1 MQKKKVLIIFFSILI
16 FIFIFSG
23 IMTFIY
29 LKTDLLKSNKQ
40 LFFKYL
46 IEENKMCNMI
56 FVNPEVFMNNN
67 SYTSNGTIDF
77 IYDYAGIQE
86 VENDNISKN
95 IKQNIKDLKNI
106 ENLSANIQS
115 NVDKKNKK
123 SFYNIELLKNEESI
137 MNFEFVRDNDK
148 YAFKSNEI
156 VKAYIGIEN
165 NNINDLLKKMENVDS
180 EIIPSKINFENINES
195 FFKLQMED
203 KEHIYETYKNIFVQ
217 SLDNKKYVKE
227 KNKKINVNNNTY
239 NTNLYTLS
247 LTKAESIELIKK
259 VFQTLKQDSITL
271 NVISNKIKII
281 NADSEYSNIK
291 KITEQIDNYL
301 EEIEKQEKTDE
312 EFIKIDVYED
322 KNIVRKVDFTFEST
336 KQISFEY
343 EEKDG
348 KEYMQIIKKN
358 FSDEPTDISYNFK
371 DAILNTKKI
380 KIIKDGELTTYQL
393 VFYNIK
399 DIYKNMIDKIEKDSN
414 GNENQYDL
422 EKIRKIYEYHEKM
435 NDEDVEISLNI
446 KLYNEKNDETNT
458 SIYLK
463 AYTSKI
469 GIEVNNKKKYT
480 DDIQSNSIKLNE
492 NNSLMLNN
500 YPKDAIDK
508 FLKLLY
514 NNTQKVLKKKIAL

>member
-156 VKAYIGIEN
+156 
-165 NNINDLLKKMENVDS
+165 
-180 EIIPSKINFENINES
+180 
-195 FFKLQMED
+195 
-203 KEHIYETYKNIFVQ
+203 
-217 SLDNKKYVKE
+217 
-227 KNKKINVNNNTY
+227 
-239 NTNLYTLS
+239 
-247 LTKAESIELIKK
+247 AEL
-259 VFQTLKQDSITL
+259 
-271 NVISNKIKII
+271 
-281 NADSEYSNIK
+281 
-291 KITEQIDNYL
+291 
-301 EEIEKQEKTDE
+301 
-312 EFIKIDVYED
+312 
-322 KNIVRKVDFTFEST
+322 
-336 KQISFEY
+336 
-343 EEKDG
+343 
-348 KEYMQIIKKN
+348 
-358 FSDEPTDISYNFK
+358 
-371 DAILNTKKI
+371 
-380 KIIKDGELTTYQL
+380 
-393 VFYNIK
+393 
-399 DIYKNMIDKIEKDSN
+399 
-414 GNENQYDL
+414 
-422 EKIRKIYEYHEKM
+422 
-435 NDEDVEISLNI
+435 
-446 KLYNEKNDETNT
+446 
-458 SIYLK
+458 
-463 AYTSKI
+463 
-469 GIEVNNKKKYT
+469 
-480 DDIQSNSIKLNE
+480 
-492 NNSLMLNN
+492 
-500 YPKDAIDK
+500 
-508 FLKLLY
+508 
-514 NNTQKVLKKKIAL
+514 